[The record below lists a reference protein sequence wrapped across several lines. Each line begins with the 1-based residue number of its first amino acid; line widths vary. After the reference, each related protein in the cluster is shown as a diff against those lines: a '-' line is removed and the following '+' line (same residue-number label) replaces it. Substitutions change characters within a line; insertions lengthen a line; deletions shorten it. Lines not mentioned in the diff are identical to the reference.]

1 MKVLFMGYYRTGVTV
16 CSSCL
21 MKKGIDLL
29 GVIVPPDRSQ
39 ESLKSIKDF
48 AKKHNINIF
57 SPANCNSKKFIGK
70 IKKLSPDL
78 IIVFNYSK
86 ILKKELFEIPKLGT
100 INIHPSLLP
109 KYRGAHVVNWV
120 LINGEKETGV
130 TVHYVNEGIDSG
142 DIIYQKKI
150 KLTMKDTCAT
160 LAKKIEEIA
169 VKTLSEA
176 LKSLA
181 IGRVRRKKQDNKK
194 ATYYKKRYPKDGKIH
209 WAKPAIEIYNLI
221 RALVHP
227 WPGAFY
233 FDNKGRKVTIKKL
246 IPIKKVKELKNK
258 YDNL

>member
-21 MKKGIDLL
+21 MGKSINLL
-29 GVIVPPDRSQ
+29 GIIIPTDRSQ
-39 ESLKSIKDF
+39 ESLKSIKNF
-48 AKKHNINIF
+48 AKKNNVNIF
-57 SPANCNSKKFIGK
+57 SPINCNSKKFIGK

-130 TVHYVNEGIDSG
+130 TVHYVDENIDSG
-142 DIIYQKKI
+142 DIICQKKI
-150 KLTMKDTCAT
+150 KLTIKDTCAT
-160 LAKKIEEIA
+160 LAKKIEKTA
-169 VKTLSEA
+169 VKALNEV
-176 LKSLA
+176 LKSLKTGNA
-181 IGRVRRKKQDNKK
+181 KRKKQDSKK
-194 ATYYKKRYPKDGKIH
+194 ATYYKKRYPKDGKIN
-209 WAKPAIEIYNLI
+209 WTKPAVEIYNLI
-221 RALVHP
+221 RALVEP

-233 FDNKGRKVTIKKL
+233 YNKKGKRIVIKKL
-246 IPIKKVKELKNK
+246 ISLKKIKKLKAEFYK
-258 YDNL
+258 